1 MKHFSIPNLPK
12 QSFGQYLRFN
22 AKLYRQSKITA
33 KNLKGLPV
41 IHINSTAT
49 GGGVAELLKTQ
60 VPLEKDLGLNS
71 RWLVLREPKQF
82 FFITKKM
89 HNLLQGQKGFLS
101 EPEKNYY
108 IKRLKMPGQEL
119 KKLLEKISKPVVVVL
134 HDPQVMPL
142 IDYLPSWASSVIRL
156 HIDLSDSSKTT
167 IKFLRPFLE
176 KADAVAVSHKDYRPS
191 WLDKEKTIVSYPA
204 INPFSRKNSKV
215 NPEKIAKFFKLF
227 GIDTQSPIIAQ
238 VSRFDFWKDPEG
250 VIEAYYLAKK
260 RIPKLQL
267 VLEGAMEAKDDPEA
281 RGIFSKLKIEHQS
294 DPDIF
299 LHGLKTQAEPAYETW
314 INALQRRA
322 DVVIQKS
329 LREGFGLTVT
339 EALWKGKAVIG
350 GNALGIKAQIQNGR
364 SGFIVNSPAECAKRI
379 IQLIQNPNLA
389 KRLGSRGQKIVRQNF
404 LFNRL
409 IFDFLKIYE
418 QIASDEKMGT

>member
-1 MKHFSIPNLPK
+1 MKHFSNPNPPK
-12 QSFGQYLRFN
+12 QPFRQYLRFN
-22 AKLYRQSKITA
+22 AKLYWQSKNTA

-41 IHINSTAT
+41 IHINSTGL

-60 VPLEKDLGLNS
+60 IPLEKDLGLNS
-71 RWLVLREPKQF
+71 RWLILREPKQF

-119 KKLLEKISKPVVVVL
+119 KKLLEKISKPVVIVL
-134 HDPQVMPL
+134 HDPQVLPL

-156 HIDLSDSSKTT
+156 HIDLSDSSKTP

-176 KADAVAVSHKDYRPS
+176 KAGAVVVSHKDYRPS
-191 WLDKEKTIVSYPA
+191 WLDRQKTIVSYPA
-204 INPFSRKNSKV
+204 INPFSRKNGNISS
-215 NPEKIAKFFKLF
+215 EKISKFFKRF
-227 GIDTQSPIIAQ
+227 GIDAERPIIAQ
-238 VSRFDFWKDPEG
+238 ISRFDFWKDPEG

-260 RIPKLQL
+260 EIPKLQL
-267 VLEGAMEAKDDPEA
+267 VLEGALEAKDDPEA
-281 RGIFSKLKIEHQS
+281 RGIFSKLKIEYQN
-294 DPDIF
+294 DPDIYLYGF
-299 LHGLKTQAEPAYETW
+299 KTLSGGAYQDW
-314 INALQRRA
+314 VDALQTRA
-322 DVVIQKS
+322 DVIIQKS

-364 SGFIVNSPAECAKRI
+364 SGFIASSPAECAKRI
-379 IQLIQNPNLA
+379 VQLIQNPHLA
-389 KRLGSRGQKIVRQNF
+389 QRLGSRGQKIVRQNF